1 MYGNEN
7 GQYNQNTHQ
16 NTGAGT
22 GQDPT
27 FSDLML
33 QLMRQTERYLREQ
46 YPEAYQQQSTTN
58 NKPSAPPAPDQGADQ
73 QHFNNNASAP
83 PQQGQDRC
91 QQQYS
96 NDNNIN
102 VTPSAPQQSDQGR
115 DHEQGPQYHQQQQQ
129 YQGQQQQQQQGSNRP
144 QQQQQ
149 RRCDE
154 ADCQRIVQDLI
165 KGFHTFRAIFGKTL
179 VNVMMVV
186 MVIWLLHLTPTFI
199 IANVI
204 FLIVAP
210 SLGLSIGDMIACNL
224 LINVINS
231 LPTVLLAAIGY
242 WIFHRRFIKRQPL
255 FTCNKWE
262 QFKRRMESYHYRQ

>member
-27 FSDLML
+27 FSDLMT

-46 YPEAYQQQSTTN
+46 YPEAYQQQSSN
-58 NKPSAPPAPDQGADQ
+58 NNNTPTAPPAPDQGAGQ

-83 PQQGQDRC
+83 PQQGQDSHQ
-91 QQQYS
+91 QQQYHG
-96 NDNNIN
+96 
-102 VTPSAPQQSDQGR
+102 Q
-115 DHEQGPQYHQQQQQ
+115 QQQQQ
-129 YQGQQQQQQQGSNRP
+129 YHGQQQQQGSNRAHQH
-144 QQQQQ
+144 QQHQ
-149 RRCDE
+149 RGCDE

-165 KGFHTFRAIFGKTL
+165 KGFRTFRAIFGKTL

-210 SLGLSIGDMIACNL
+210 SLGLSIVDMIACNI
-224 LINVINS
+224 LINIINS
-231 LPTVLLAAIGY
+231 LPTVLLAAIGF

-255 FTCNKWE
+255 FTCNKWK
-262 QFKRRMESYHYRQ
+262 QFKRRMELYQNRQ